1 MEHVSSVVLAL
12 QRAAHVTVQRLQSDL
27 VNLDLGPA
35 ETNALANLSDGAG
48 RTVSQLAKAS
58 GTRPTTL
65 TSVLDRLERRGL
77 ITRTNRADDRR
88 SVLIEL
94 TPSGVE
100 VTTEIMRAI
109 AQLDRRLLRG
119 ASRESATGIRT
130 VLDELA
136 KEKQ

>member
-1 MEHVSSVVLAL
+1 VEDVSSVVLAL

-35 ETNALANLSDGAG
+35 ETNVLANLSDGAG
-48 RTVSQLAKAS
+48 RTVSQLGNAA

-65 TSVLDRLERRGL
+65 TSVLDRLERRTL

-94 TPSGVE
+94 TPAGVE
-100 VTTEIMRAI
+100 VTAEIMRAI
-109 AQLDRRLLRG
+109 ARLDRRLLRG
-119 ASRESATGIRT
+119 KSRETAAAIRT
-130 VLDELA
+130 VLDEFA